1 MPDRSSCS
9 PHLYFFDT
17 PVHGCAMGGGG
28 GGACSSQIAVSDC
41 VLIMNV

>member
-17 PVHGCAMGGGG
+17 PVHGGAM
-28 GGACSSQIAVSDC
+28 GACSSQIAVSDC